1 MDEKQFDKNTWQTSK
16 WFVRWLELRFCW
28 FHIDG
33 SSNGLNALTTF
44 WIGPAAEGLDDDTL
58 SGQVAD
64 DFLSD
69 DLFERLIDFVA
80 DQGEL
85 LRIFVNPPYSDPLPF
100 VKRAAELKRAGH
112 LVVMLL
118 PADKSVEWYEVIQEN
133 ASEVIDIIGYRDEK
147 GKFHSGRIHFVNP
160 ITGEEVKGNN
170 KGSMV
175 AVFDP
180 TMQDFV
186 TRTVSLD
193 FVKKVGGYDL

>member
-1 MDEKQFDKNTWQTSK
+1 MRSY
-16 WFVRWLELRFCW
+16 
-28 FHIDG
+28 
-33 SSNGLNALTTF
+33 
-44 WIGPAAEGLDDDTL
+44 WIGPATEGLDDDTL
-58 SGQVAD
+58 SGQIAE

-69 DLFERLIDFVA
+69 DLFDRLLDMVA
-80 DQGEL
+80 EQGEL
-85 LRIFVNPPYSDPLPF
+85 LRIFVNPPYSEPLPF
-100 VKRAAELKRAGH
+100 VKRAVELKQAGH

-118 PADKSVEWYEVIQEN
+118 PADKSTEWYEVIRDN
-133 ASEVIDIIGYRDEK
+133 ANEVIDIIGYRDEK

-186 TRTVSLD
+186 TRTVGLD
-193 FVKKVGGYDL
+193 FVKKVGEYAA